1 MGHKTLNM
9 LKYAYIYFYADF
21 ILNQEMWLFV
31 LLDMAD
37 VHCLLSW
44 ACILFFNL
52 SWGVS
57 LACKRMEEHT
67 SHIRNSSYIPQTEQ
81 HSHIWPPVAIADG
94 YSGLVPIP
102 RLSSLG
108 TRLPACLLKC
118 QDCESMGMDRPCS
131 WSLQLKK
138 ADQQSCSTQE
148 YKVH

>member
-1 MGHKTLNM
+1 MS
-9 LKYAYIYFYADF
+9 IFYADF

-57 LACKRMEEHT
+57 LACKRTEEHT
-67 SHIRNSSYIPQTEQ
+67 SHI
-81 HSHIWPPVAIADG
+81 WPPVVTADG

-108 TRLPACLLKC
+108 MRLPAYLLKC
-118 QDCESMGMDRPCS
+118 QDCESMGMRQTLFLVFAAEEGWPAVLQYTRVQSTLVYTSLVARPHPAS
-131 WSLQLKK
+131 I
-138 ADQQSCSTQE
+138 TQGE
-148 YKVH
+148 PGNGANR